1 MFIDPCMN
9 RLDASSVIKTVV
21 STSSVPEPSPENKG
35 TMTTEKSTATE
46 AKPSMSRW
54 SVNAVRPAFSFV
66 SDMYLC
72 TLDALFVTLRCNGA
86 DHEPAYI
93 FWSVYTALTPTL
105 FYFSIWELAISG
117 QEFSLLMT
125 LAPILLGIPPFK
137 QWAHT
142 REGRTILHAVSLL
155 GLLAYISKSPVTRL
169 FLVGFASSAATI
181 GAAVDWFGGEADNV
195 AYQALSTKIL
205 CYCSGIS
212 LTSPIGTQYPALVSS
227 YLLFRSMPIIQTI
240 QVGDL
245 LTVVILVHSSGPNLT
260 SLADCQ

>member
-9 RLDASSVIKTVV
+9 RLAASSVIKTVAL
-21 STSSVPEPSPENKG
+21 TSSVPEPLPEKKG
-35 TMTTEKSTATE
+35 AMTTEKSAATE
-46 AKPSMSRW
+46 AKPSVSRW

-72 TLDALFVTLRCNGA
+72 TLDASFVTLRCDA
-86 DHEPAYI
+86 DREPAYI

-125 LAPILLGIPPFK
+125 LAPILLGIPPFR

-142 REGRTILHAVSLL
+142 REGRTILHASSLL

-169 FLVGFASSAATI
+169 FFVGFASSAATI
-181 GAAVDWFGGEADNV
+181 GAAVEWFGGEADNV

-205 CYCSGIS
+205 CYCFGIS
-212 LTSPIGTQYPALVSS
+212 LTSPTGTQFPALVSS
-227 YLLFRSMPIIQTI
+227 YHLFRSMPIIQTI